1 MCKDMDCDI
10 VNISSLKILSA
21 LLTKHYNRKVILLI
35 DEYDMPLVQAFEQD
49 YYESMIILM
58 KSLFEQALKT
68 NDNLKLARETRFGFF
83 DFPKRG
89 LNFSIVLFLKVRR
102 SEFLRFFYASFL
114 LGQFLVSVFGF
125 IDQNRTFIRITI
137 SNTAAKATQNP
148 MFRPSHSVVPKS
160 VIQSSFQFIVA
171 PP

>member
-1 MCKDMDCDI
+1 MGRCSIKKNCH
-10 VNISSLKILSA
+10 
-21 LLTKHYNRKVILLI
+21 T
-35 DEYDMPLVQAFEQD
+35 
-49 YYESMIILM
+49 
-58 KSLFEQALKT
+58 
-68 NDNLKLARETRFGFF
+68 REPRFGFC

-89 LNFSIVLFLKVRR
+89 LNFSTVLFLKVRC
-102 SEFLRFFYASFL
+102 SEFLCFFYASFL

-125 IDQNRTFIRITI
+125 IDQNRTFMRITI

-171 PP
+171 YGRA

>member
-35 DEYDMPLVQAFEQD
+35 DEYNMPLVQAFEQD

-68 NDNLKLARETRFGFF
+68 NDNLKLAVFTGCY
-83 DFPKRG
+83 
-89 LNFSIVLFLKVRR
+89 LAYHLLFYYRNK
-102 SEFLRFFYASFL
+102 FI
-114 LGQFLVSVFGF
+114 LVSK
-125 IDQNRTFIRITI
+125 D
-137 SNTAAKATQNP
+137 
-148 MFRPSHSVVPKS
+148 
-160 VIQSSFQFIVA
+160 
-171 PP
+171 